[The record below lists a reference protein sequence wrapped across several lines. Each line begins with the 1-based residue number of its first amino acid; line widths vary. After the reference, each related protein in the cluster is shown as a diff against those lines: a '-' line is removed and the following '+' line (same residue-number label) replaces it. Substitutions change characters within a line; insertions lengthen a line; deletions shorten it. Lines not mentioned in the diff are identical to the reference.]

1 MIFKIKEKIFIRYL
15 IVGVLNTFINF
26 IVFKILIFINIQIFY
41 SAAGGFI
48 SGSISSYLFN
58 SKFTFKTKKR
68 TKLQFLLFLILQILL
83 LNLFSMIV
91 SFSKLY
97 LFSQD
102 NLSWCLATS
111 ITLVVN
117 FLMQRNLFNLSQNY
131 K

>member
-1 MIFKIKEKIFIRYL
+1 MILKIKETIFIRYL
-15 IVGVLNTFINF
+15 IVGVLNNFVNF
-26 IVFKILIFINIQIFY
+26 IVFKILVFINIQIFY

-48 SGSISSYLFN
+48 SGSIISYLFN

-68 TKLQFLLFLILQILL
+68 TKSQFLLFLILQIFL
-83 LNLFSMIV
+83 LNLFSTIV

-102 NLSWCLATS
+102 NLSWCVATS
-111 ITLVVN
+111 IILLVN
-117 FLMQRNLFNLSQNY
+117 FIIQRKLFNLSQNY

>member
-1 MIFKIKEKIFIRYL
+1 MILKIKEKIFIRYL
-15 IVGVLNTFINF
+15 IVGFLNTFLNF

-48 SGSISSYLFN
+48 SGSILSYFFN

-68 TKLQFLLFLILQILL
+68 TKLQFLLFLILQIFL
-83 LNLFSMIV
+83 LNLFSTIV
-91 SFSKLY
+91 SLSKIY

-102 NLSWCLATS
+102 NLSWCVATS
-111 ITLVVN
+111 IILFVN
-117 FLMQRNLFNLSQNY
+117 FILQRKLFNLSQNY

>member
-1 MIFKIKEKIFIRYL
+1 MILKIKEKIFIRYY
-15 IVGVLNTFINF
+15 IVGVLNNFLNF
-26 IVFKILIFINIQIFY
+26 IVFNILIFINIQIFY

-48 SGSISSYLFN
+48 SGSILSYFFN

-68 TKLQFLLFLILQILL
+68 TKLQFLLFLILQIFL
-83 LNLFSMIV
+83 LNLFSAIV

-102 NLSWCLATS
+102 NLSWCFATS
-111 ITLVVN
+111 SILLVN
-117 FLMQRNLFNLSQNY
+117 FIMQRKLFNLPQNY